1 MAIKVDPVAA
11 GMSRSDKKVTN
22 PEDQA
27 PPRTGDRYRCD
38 QCGMELE
45 VVADC
50 AGGASGVHLECCGQ
64 ELTRLPA
71 ARNSDAARDAGQ
83 RRDPNA
89 WQG

>member
-1 MAIKVDPVAA
+1 MATKIDPVAA
-11 GMSRSDKKVTN
+11 GMSRSDKKAMN
-22 PEDQA
+22 HDDQA

-50 AGGASGVHLECCGQ
+50 TGGASGVHLECCGQ
-64 ELTRLPA
+64 ELTRLPEG
-71 ARNSDAARDAGQ
+71 RNLDAARDAGE
-83 RRDPNA
+83 RNDPNS